1 MNISRARGLT
11 VSFRFVE
18 VDDAEYIL
26 SLRLNPES
34 NRYIS
39 PTVPSVEKQREWL
52 ASYKE
57 QELVEMEYCY
67 IITNN
72 NDDTP
77 CGVIQ
82 LYNFNN
88 GIFEWGS
95 LILDDNKTP
104 SAAIEAAFFIYS
116 VAFDLLGFDK
126 SHFTVHKENV
136 RTVIF
141 QKRLGARIIGEQ
153 QTQIGAEHLFEFD
166 KNDWLLAQQKFK
178 KFMPAPYEA
187 TTRRAFQKH
196 RQ

>member
-1 MNISRARGLT
+1 M
-11 VSFRFVE
+11 SFRFVE
-18 VDDAEYIL
+18 VDDADIS
-26 SLRLNPES
+26 SLCVSTLNQ
-34 NRYIS
+34 IAIFS

-57 QELVEMEYCY
+57 QESVEMEYCY

-126 SHFTVHKENV
+126 SHFN
-136 RTVIF
+136 RS
-141 QKRLGARIIGEQ
+141 
-153 QTQIGAEHLFEFD
+153 
-166 KNDWLLAQQKFK
+166 
-178 KFMPAPYEA
+178 
-187 TTRRAFQKH
+187 
-196 RQ
+196 